1 MNNNPSLEELL
12 KGKQISQ
19 RTYNKA
25 KIAKQII
32 ERRYNLK
39 DVKNTEWSFIIDKI
53 NSLDLSEEEK
63 EAIKQEILNQEFSK
77 HRFFRENKL

>member
-19 RTYNKA
+19 RRYNKA

-39 DVKNTEWSFIIDKI
+39 DVKNTEWSYIIDKI

-77 HRFFRENKL
+77 HFYRENKL